1 MSDRFCDRR
10 TYSKRSTD
18 TVKTQA
24 KQAYNRINGI
34 YTAYA
39 NAVKVNNIND
49 NFKRLVDDFREC
61 FALSV
66 SARPTGLVKQQWIN
80 YYNDHH

>member
-1 MSDRFCDRR
+1 MSDRFCDTR
-10 TYSKRSTD
+10 TYRKRSTD
-18 TVKTQA
+18 AVKTQA
-24 KQAYNRINGI
+24 KQAYNRINNA

-39 NAVKVNNIND
+39 NAVKVTNITEE
-49 NFKRLVDDFREC
+49 FKALVQEFKEC
-61 FALSV
+61 FALSA

>member
-18 TVKTQA
+18 AVKTQA
-24 KQAYNRINGI
+24 KQAYNRINNI

-39 NAVKVNNIND
+39 NVVKINDIND
-49 NFKRLVDDFREC
+49 NFKRLVDEFKEC
-61 FALSV
+61 FALPV
-66 SARPTGLVKQQWIN
+66 TARPSGLVKQQWIS
-80 YYNDHH
+80 YYNTHH